1 MLSDNNFKLFDMKKI
16 IMVAALAMMSAAAFA
31 QQKFAYVNFTELVQ
45 LMPEA
50 DQARATI
57 DASTKEAGETYQA
70 MADEFNTKYQQYQQ
84 KASTW
89 TPAIRE
95 AKEKELTDIQQ
106 RIQEF
111 QQTVQAELQQQQQ
124 QLMAPLYKKAQE
136 TVENLAKNGGYI
148 FVFDQTTALYV
159 DPAQADDLTAS
170 ARKVLGIPE
179 DRTME
184 SLQKELQAKAEQQ
197 QQQ

>member
-1 MLSDNNFKLFDMKKI
+1 MFDIMKKI
-16 IMVAALAMMSAAAFA
+16 LLVAALAMISAAAFA
-31 QQKFAYVNFTELVQ
+31 QQKFAHVNFSELVQ

-50 DQARATI
+50 DQARTTM
-57 DASTKEAGETYQA
+57 DASSKEASDTYQA

-84 KASTW
+84 KAATW
-89 TPAIRE
+89 TQAIRE
-95 AKEKELTDIQQ
+95 TKEKELTDIQQ

-124 QLMAPLYKKAQE
+124 QLMAPIYQKAQE
-136 TVENLAKNGGYI
+136 AIEKLAKEGGFIYVI
-148 FVFDQTTALYV
+148 DQTSALYI
-159 DPAQADDLTAS
+159 DPAQSTDLTPA
-170 ARKVLGIPE
+170 ARKALNIPD

-197 QQQ
+197 AQ

>member
-1 MLSDNNFKLFDMKKI
+1 MKKI
-16 IMVAALAMMSAAAFA
+16 LLVAALAMISAAAFA
-31 QQKFAYVNFTELVQ
+31 QQKFAHVNFTELVQ

-50 DQARATI
+50 DQARATM
-57 DASTKEAGETYQA
+57 DASSKEASETYQA
-70 MADEFNTKYQQYQQ
+70 MADEFNSKMQQYQQ
-84 KASTW
+84 KFNTW
-89 TPAIRE
+89 TQAIRE
-95 AKEKELTDIQQ
+95 TKEKELTDIQQ

-136 TVENLAKNGGYI
+136 TIEKLAKDGGYV
-148 FVFDQTTALYV
+148 FVIDQTTALYI
-159 DPAQADDLTAS
+159 DPVQATDLTAP
-170 ARKVLGIPE
+170 ARKALGIPD

-197 QQQ
+197 QLQQ